1 MAVSDAQFQA
11 IRTQLEKKK
20 AKLGD
25 AEYNAFIQRA
35 ANSNQTTPQQES
47 QQNTPALQQIGTGA
61 AKELGNTGI
70 GIGSLGR
77 GIQKGLSKGVDS
89 IFGTTGFGL
98 GGESLFDKGQKRASA
113 QEFLKPEGGPEKTG
127 AFATEAA
134 TFAIPG
140 AATVKATKGAN
151 FLTRAAALGAT
162 DAGVTVAQSGEFNR
176 EAVDAAIIGA
186 AFPVVGRGAQ
196 LAKGALPSGA
206 DAGGKVINSL
216 VKPLLKDFSYGKN
229 PGKAVAEAG
238 ISANSLDD
246 LGQKITVVRQG
257 VGQEISDKVIQST
270 TKFDASDSLKSLD
283 EAIGAANKNPRTN
296 SAIIKRLEDLK
307 SDLLNV
313 GEDGIPTRNLK
324 DLTADELWELNKDIG
339 GLTRWTGN
347 ATDDEIVNKALRN
360 AYGAT
365 RGKLEGGVDGIGELS
380 EKYANLKS
388 AEIATQYR
396 DKIAAR
402 GNIISFSGSTLG
414 GGAALATALTTGGAA
429 IPALLIGGGVG
440 ATTEALKSSAVKT
453 RVAAWLASSSK
464 EEVEKAF
471 KDAPWL
477 RSTLQASLFGEETA
491 DEDSSSNTQ

>member
-1 MAVSDAQFQA
+1 MPRLSIEESIQQRNTPTASTGAREGFDV
-11 IRTQLEKKK
+11 
-20 AKLGD
+20 
-25 AEYNAFIQRA
+25 NAFQSA
-35 ANSNQTTPQQES
+35 LGQPAQQTTQQQES
-47 QQNTPALQQIGTGA
+47 SPILQQVGTGA

-238 ISANSLDD
+238 ITANSLDE

-257 VGQEISDKVIQST
+257 VGQEISDRVIQST

-402 GNIISFSGSTLG
+402 GNIISFSGNTLG

-429 IPALLIGGGVG
+429 IPALLVGGGVG
-440 ATTEALKSSAVKT
+440 ATTEALKSTAVKT

>member
-1 MAVSDAQFQA
+1 
-11 IRTQLEKKK
+11 
-20 AKLGD
+20 
-25 AEYNAFIQRA
+25 
-35 ANSNQTTPQQES
+35 
-47 QQNTPALQQIGTGA
+47 
-61 AKELGNTGI
+61 
-70 GIGSLGR
+70 
-77 GIQKGLSKGVDS
+77 
-89 IFGTTGFGL
+89 
-98 GGESLFDKGQKRASA
+98 
-113 QEFLKPEGGPEKTG
+113 
-127 AFATEAA
+127 
-134 TFAIPG
+134 
-140 AATVKATKGAN
+140 
-151 FLTRAAALGAT
+151 
-162 DAGVTVAQSGEFNR
+162 
-176 EAVDAAIIGA
+176 
-186 AFPVVGRGAQ
+186 
-196 LAKGALPSGA
+196 
-206 DAGGKVINSL
+206 
-216 VKPLLKDFSYGKN
+216 
-229 PGKAVAEAG
+229 
-238 ISANSLDD
+238 
-246 LGQKITVVRQG
+246 VRQG
-257 VGQEISDKVIQST
+257 VGQEISDRVIQST

-402 GNIISFSGSTLG
+402 GNIISFSGNTLG

-429 IPALLIGGGVG
+429 IPALLVGGGVG
-440 ATTEALKSSAVKT
+440 ATTEALKSTAVKT

>member
-11 IRTQLEKKK
+11 IKAQLERKRE
-20 AKLGD
+20 KLGD
-25 AEYNAFIQRA
+25 TEYNAFIQRA
-35 ANSNQTTPQQES
+35 ANSNQATPQQEA

-98 GGESLFDKGQKRASA
+98 SGESLFDKGDKKEKA
-113 QEFLKPEGGPEKTG
+113 QSFLKPEGGLEKTG

-134 TFAIPG
+134 TFMIPG
-140 AATVKATKGAN
+140 NQAVKATKGAN

-176 EAVDAAIIGA
+176 ETVDAAIIGA
-186 AFPVVGRGAQ
+186 AFPIVGRGAQ

-206 DAGGKVINSL
+206 DAGGKVVNSL

-238 ISANSLDD
+238 ITANSLDE

-257 VGQEISDKVIQST
+257 IGQEISDKVIQST
-270 TKFDASDSLKSLD
+270 TKFDASDSLTSLD
-283 EAIGAANKNPRTN
+283 EAIAAANKNPRTN

-324 DLTADELWELNKDIG
+324 DLSADELWELNKDIG

-429 IPALLIGGGVG
+429 IPALLVGGGVG
-440 ATTEALKSSAVKT
+440 ATTEALKSTAVKT

-477 RSTLQASLFGEETA
+477 RSTLQASLFGEEATN
-491 DEDSSSNTQ
+491 EDSE